1 MGSVDKK
8 FRVNFS
14 EDGAALLRDRVSE
27 KLKEFMG
34 DYTDD
39 VLVNYVQFDLD
50 WGFKWEANMLMLWD
64 HLATNLD
71 MYVRPPETRA
81 DEVARTNPTLIEQTE
96 GNESHQLDSEHE
108 NVKPDNSSR
117 GRHKREWKGV
127 ARDVNQPPPLRSSV
141 VDNTHLEE
149 KTHGKASRARRSPSP
164 QTPQEQKRTRHDEQQ
179 HVKRDAVSQ
188 ATSGAPRRLL
198 QFAVRDAVRTLRPSG
213 RVKEPS
219 RKRLRS
225 VVSASTEDTSL
236 VDRPRRL
243 QSIAR
248 VPNPMATVLKAV
260 REAAEDVVKVKSSGS
275 VFDRLGR
282 DMDASLITE
291 QVAEFR
297 DHAVE
302 DDEYEDFNEIQEQT
316 HSNYPQRSKY
326 CGHAGTTNMTGQ
338 EAGLTTGLMS
348 DYEGYDDSSP
358 VGHRV
363 MDVSQTGTY
372 LGSKGKDSLMS
383 NYNVAKDQDQ
393 SVSAANTSRK
403 IVNISVNVN
412 TWRPPHYQESR
423 DTVMDNLKSVQDNE
437 ADAGSCGAQ
446 LMKEISNPVSVSNGN
461 VKPAGDIQQE
471 PQKPPSSASGS
482 YTAGRPLE
490 DADSRTI
497 FVSNVHFAA
506 TKDSLS
512 RHFNKFGEVLKVVI
526 VTDAATGQPTGSAY
540 VEFMR
545 KEAADNALSLD
556 GTSFMS
562 RIVKVMKRSSSN
574 QEASPVMTWPRIAR
588 GSSYAAGRFARTP
601 FPRGTP
607 IFRPRLYVKP
617 GARSLQWKRD
627 AQGSPAE
634 SSAAFSVSS
643 VVSPSARSLT
653 YVRTEPK
660 PDGNSGEKFVASE
673 DLHLIPM
680 TKLGEICKV
689 KRLDS
694 ILRLQ
699 TLSQKREFPM
709 DDSFSVSVLLS
720 KVFLLGKT
728 TTRQRKFLLLGR
740 CCIEQFR
747 MDIQRSS
754 NLQFG

>member
-1 MGSVDKK
+1 MLFHALNHKYFEFLNDSALQC
-8 FRVNFS
+8 FIRVLHLQ
-14 EDGAALLRDRVSE
+14 EYVIVLLRNGRDKEEARNELNVFLGDDSDSFVS
-27 KLKEFMG
+27 
-34 DYTDD
+34 
-39 VLVNYVQFDLD
+39 
-50 WGFKWEANMLMLWD
+50 WLWD

-71 MYVRPPETRA
+71 IYVQPPETRT
-81 DEVARTNPTLIEQTE
+81 DEMARKNPTLVEQTE
-96 GNESHQLDSEHE
+96 
-108 NVKPDNSSR
+108 
-117 GRHKREWKGV
+117 GV

-141 VDNTHLEE
+141 VDNIHLEE
-149 KTHGKASRARRSPSP
+149 KTHGKASRARRTPSP
-164 QTPQEQKRTRHDEQQ
+164 QPPQQKKRSRHDEQH
-179 HVKRDAVSQ
+179 HVKGLPIDIPTHLVVNTGYHYAANQRDAVSQ
-188 ATSGAPRRLL
+188 ATSAAPRRLL

-219 RKRLRS
+219 QKRLRS
-225 VVSASTEDTSL
+225 VVSTSTEDTL

-282 DMDASLITE
+282 DMDVT
-291 QVAEFR
+291 EFR

-302 DDEYEDFNEIQEQT
+302 DDGYEEFNEILEET

-326 CGHAGTTNMTGQ
+326 RGHGTTNMTGN
-338 EAGLTTGLMS
+338 EAGLTNLMS
-348 DYEGYDDSSP
+348 DNEGYDDPSP
-358 VGHRV
+358 VDHRV
-363 MDVSQTGTY
+363 ITGTC
-372 LGSKGKDSLMS
+372 LGSKGEDSLMS
-383 NYNVAKDQDQ
+383 SYNGAKDQDQ
-393 SVSAANTSRK
+393 SISAANTSRK

-412 TWRPPHYQESR
+412 TWRPPHYQEPR
-423 DTVMDNLKSVQDNE
+423 DTVMDSMKSAQDIE
-437 ADAGSCGAQ
+437 VDAGSFGAR
-446 LMKEISNPVSVSNGN
+446 LKEINNPVSVSNGN
-461 VKPAGDIQQE
+461 AKPAGDIQQE
-471 PQKPPSSASGS
+471 LQKPPSSASGS
-482 YTAGRPLE
+482 YTVGRPLE

-588 GSSYAAGRFARTP
+588 GLSYPAGRFARTP

-607 IFRPRLYVKP
+607 MFRPRIYVKP

-627 AQGSPAE
+627 AQGSLAE
-634 SSAAFSVSS
+634 NSAAVSGSS

-660 PDGNSGEKFVASE
+660 PDGNSGTA
-673 DLHLIPM
+673 
-680 TKLGEICKV
+680 
-689 KRLDS
+689 
-694 ILRLQ
+694 
-699 TLSQKREFPM
+699 
-709 DDSFSVSVLLS
+709 
-720 KVFLLGKT
+720 
-728 TTRQRKFLLLGR
+728 
-740 CCIEQFR
+740 
-747 MDIQRSS
+747 
-754 NLQFG
+754 

>member
-1 MGSVDKK
+1 MGSLDKK

-14 EDGAALLRDRVSE
+14 EGGAALLRDRVSE

-39 VLVNYVQFDLD
+39 VLVEYVIVLLRNGRD
-50 WGFKWEANMLMLWD
+50 KEEARNELNVFLGDDSDSFVSWLWD
-64 HLATNLD
+64 HLATNLN
-71 MYVRPPETRA
+71 MYVQPPETRT
-81 DEVARTNPTLIEQTE
+81 DEVARTNPTLVEQTG
-96 GNESHQLDSEHE
+96 GNESHKLDSE
-108 NVKPDNSSR
+108 NVKPDNSTR
-117 GRHKREWKGV
+117 GRHKREWKSV

-141 VDNTHLEE
+141 VDNIHLEE

-164 QTPQEQKRTRHDEQQ
+164 QPPQQKKRSRHDEQQ

-188 ATSGAPRRLL
+188 ATSAAPRRLL
-198 QFAVRDAVRTLRPSG
+198 QFAVRDAVRTLGPSG
-213 RVKEPS
+213 RIKEPS
-219 RKRLRS
+219 QKQIKEPSQKRLRS
-225 VVSASTEDTSL
+225 VVSSSTEDTL

-282 DMDASLITE
+282 DMDVT
-291 QVAEFR
+291 EFR

-302 DDEYEDFNEIQEQT
+302 DDEYEEFNEILEET
-316 HSNYPQRSKY
+316 HSNYPQSKY
-326 CGHAGTTNMTGQ
+326 RGHGTMNMTGND
-338 EAGLTTGLMS
+338 ARLTNLMS
-348 DYEGYDDSSP
+348 DNEGYDDPSP
-358 VGHRV
+358 VDHRV
-363 MDVSQTGTY
+363 MGVSQTGTC
-372 LGSKGKDSLMS
+372 LGSKGEDSFMS
-383 NYNVAKDQDQ
+383 SYNVAKDQDQ
-393 SVSAANTSRK
+393 SISAANTSRK

-412 TWRPPHYQESR
+412 TWRPPHYQEPR
-423 DTVMDNLKSVQDNE
+423 DTVMDNVKSVQDIE
-437 ADAGSCGAQ
+437 TDAGSFGAR
-446 LMKEISNPVSVSNGN
+446 LKEINNPVSVSNGN
-461 VKPAGDIQQE
+461 AKPAGDIQQE
-471 PQKPPSSASGS
+471 LQKPPSSASDEVVFDDSAGS
-482 YTAGRPLE
+482 YTVGRPLE

-526 VTDAATGQPTGSAY
+526 VTDAATGQPTGAAY

-562 RIVKVMKRSSSN
+562 RIVKVMKRSSTN
-574 QEASPVMTWPRIAR
+574 QEASSVMTWPRVAR
-588 GSSYAAGRFARTP
+588 GLSYAAGRYARTP
-601 FPRGTP
+601 FSRGSP

-627 AQGSPAE
+627 AQGSLAE
-634 SSAAFSVSS
+634 NSAAVSGSS

-660 PDGNSGEKFVASE
+660 PDGKSGTA
-673 DLHLIPM
+673 
-680 TKLGEICKV
+680 
-689 KRLDS
+689 
-694 ILRLQ
+694 
-699 TLSQKREFPM
+699 
-709 DDSFSVSVLLS
+709 
-720 KVFLLGKT
+720 
-728 TTRQRKFLLLGR
+728 
-740 CCIEQFR
+740 
-747 MDIQRSS
+747 
-754 NLQFG
+754 

>member
-1 MGSVDKK
+1 M
-8 FRVNFS
+8 
-14 EDGAALLRDRVSE
+14 
-27 KLKEFMG
+27 
-34 DYTDD
+34 
-39 VLVNYVQFDLD
+39 YVQ
-50 WGFKWEANMLMLWD
+50 
-64 HLATNLD
+64 
-71 MYVRPPETRA
+71 PPETHA
-81 DEVARTNPTLIEQTE
+81 DEVARTNPTLIEQTG

-141 VDNTHLEE
+141 VDNIHLEE

-164 QTPQEQKRTRHDEQQ
+164 QPPQEQKRSRHDEQQ
-179 HVKRDAVSQ
+179 HVKQRDAVSQ

-213 RVKEPS
+213 SVKEPS

-316 HSNYPQRSKY
+316 HSNYPRRSKY
-326 CGHAGTTNMTGQ
+326 CGRAGTTNMTGH

-348 DYEGYDDSSP
+348 DYEVYDDSSP

-437 ADAGSCGAQ
+437 ADAGSFGAQ

-512 RHFNKFGEVLKVVI
+512 RHFNKFGEVLKVVL

-574 QEASPVMTWPRIAR
+574 QEASPVMTWPRISR

-634 SSAAFSVSS
+634 SSAAFSGSS

-660 PDGNSGEKFVASE
+660 PDGNSG
-673 DLHLIPM
+673 
-680 TKLGEICKV
+680 
-689 KRLDS
+689 
-694 ILRLQ
+694 
-699 TLSQKREFPM
+699 
-709 DDSFSVSVLLS
+709 
-720 KVFLLGKT
+720 T
-728 TTRQRKFLLLGR
+728 T
-740 CCIEQFR
+740 
-747 MDIQRSS
+747 
-754 NLQFG
+754 

>member
-39 VLVNYVQFDLD
+39 VLVEYVIVLLRNGRD
-50 WGFKWEANMLMLWD
+50 KEEARNELNVFLGDDSDSFVSWLWD

-71 MYVRPPETRA
+71 MYVQPPETRA
-81 DEVARTNPTLIEQTE
+81 DEVARTNPTLIEQTG
-96 GNESHQLDSEHE
+96 GNESHQLDSEPE

-141 VDNTHLEE
+141 VDNIHLEE
-149 KTHGKASRARRSPSP
+149 KTHGKPSRARRSPSP
-164 QTPQEQKRTRHDEQQ
+164 QPPQEQKRSRHDEQQ
-179 HVKRDAVSQ
+179 HVKQRDAVSQ

-225 VVSASTEDTSL
+225 VVSSSTEDTSL
-236 VDRPRRL
+236 VDHPRRL

-316 HSNYPQRSKY
+316 HPNYPQRSKY
-326 CGHAGTTNMTGQ
+326 CGHAGTTNMTGH

-348 DYEGYDDSSP
+348 DYEVYDDSSP

-423 DTVMDNLKSVQDNE
+423 DTVMDTLKSVQDNE
-437 ADAGSCGAQ
+437 AGAGSFGAQ

-461 VKPAGDIQQE
+461 VKPAGDNQQE

-512 RHFNKFGEVLKVVI
+512 RHFNKFGEVLKVVL

-574 QEASPVMTWPRIAR
+574 QEASPGMTWPRIAR

-634 SSAAFSVSS
+634 SSAAFSGSS

-660 PDGNSGEKFVASE
+660 PDGNSG
-673 DLHLIPM
+673 
-680 TKLGEICKV
+680 
-689 KRLDS
+689 
-694 ILRLQ
+694 
-699 TLSQKREFPM
+699 
-709 DDSFSVSVLLS
+709 
-720 KVFLLGKT
+720 T
-728 TTRQRKFLLLGR
+728 T
-740 CCIEQFR
+740 
-747 MDIQRSS
+747 
-754 NLQFG
+754 

>member
-39 VLVNYVQFDLD
+39 VLVEYVIVLLRNGRD
-50 WGFKWEANMLMLWD
+50 KEEARNELNVFLGDDSDSFVSWLWD

-660 PDGNSGEKFVASE
+660 PDGNSG
-673 DLHLIPM
+673 
-680 TKLGEICKV
+680 
-689 KRLDS
+689 
-694 ILRLQ
+694 
-699 TLSQKREFPM
+699 
-709 DDSFSVSVLLS
+709 
-720 KVFLLGKT
+720 T
-728 TTRQRKFLLLGR
+728 T
-740 CCIEQFR
+740 
-747 MDIQRSS
+747 
-754 NLQFG
+754 

>member
-39 VLVNYVQFDLD
+39 VLVEYVIVLLRNGRD
-50 WGFKWEANMLMLWD
+50 KEEARNELNVFLGDDSDSFVSWLWD

-71 MYVRPPETRA
+71 MYVQPPETHA
-81 DEVARTNPTLIEQTE
+81 DEVARTNPTLIEQTG

-141 VDNTHLEE
+141 VDNIHLEE

-164 QTPQEQKRTRHDEQQ
+164 QPPQEQKRSRHDEQQ

-213 RVKEPS
+213 SVKEPS

-316 HSNYPQRSKY
+316 HSNYPRRSKY
-326 CGHAGTTNMTGQ
+326 CGRAGTTNMTGH

-348 DYEGYDDSSP
+348 DYEVYDDSSP

-437 ADAGSCGAQ
+437 ADAGSFGAQ

-512 RHFNKFGEVLKVVI
+512 RHFNKFGEVLKVVL

-574 QEASPVMTWPRIAR
+574 QEASPVMTWPRISR

-634 SSAAFSVSS
+634 SSAAFSGSS

-660 PDGNSGEKFVASE
+660 PDGNSG
-673 DLHLIPM
+673 
-680 TKLGEICKV
+680 
-689 KRLDS
+689 
-694 ILRLQ
+694 
-699 TLSQKREFPM
+699 
-709 DDSFSVSVLLS
+709 
-720 KVFLLGKT
+720 T
-728 TTRQRKFLLLGR
+728 T
-740 CCIEQFR
+740 
-747 MDIQRSS
+747 
-754 NLQFG
+754 

>member
-1 MGSVDKK
+1 M
-8 FRVNFS
+8 
-14 EDGAALLRDRVSE
+14 
-27 KLKEFMG
+27 
-34 DYTDD
+34 
-39 VLVNYVQFDLD
+39 YVQ
-50 WGFKWEANMLMLWD
+50 
-64 HLATNLD
+64 
-71 MYVRPPETRA
+71 PPETRT
-81 DEVARTNPTLIEQTE
+81 DEMARTIPTLVERTE
-96 GNESHQLDSEHE
+96 GDESHQLDSEPE
-108 NVKPDNSSR
+108 NLKPDISTR
-117 GRHKREWKGV
+117 GRHKKEWKGV

-141 VDNTHLEE
+141 VDNIHLEE
-149 KTHGKASRARRSPSP
+149 KTHGKASRARRTPSP
-164 QTPQEQKRTRHDEQQ
+164 QPPQQKKRSRHDEQH

-188 ATSGAPRRLL
+188 ATSAAPRRLL

-219 RKRLRS
+219 QKRLRS
-225 VVSASTEDTSL
+225 VVSTSTEDTL

-282 DMDASLITE
+282 DMDVT
-291 QVAEFR
+291 EFR

-302 DDEYEDFNEIQEQT
+302 DDGYEEFNEILEET

-326 CGHAGTTNMTGQ
+326 RGHGTTNMTGN
-338 EAGLTTGLMS
+338 EAGLTNLMS
-348 DYEGYDDSSP
+348 DNEGYDDPSP
-358 VGHRV
+358 VDHRV
-363 MDVSQTGTY
+363 MGVSQTGTC
-372 LGSKGKDSLMS
+372 LGSKGEDSLMS
-383 NYNVAKDQDQ
+383 SYNGAKDQDQ
-393 SVSAANTSRK
+393 SISAANTSRK

-412 TWRPPHYQESR
+412 TWRPPHYQEPR
-423 DTVMDNLKSVQDNE
+423 DTVMDSIKSAQDIE
-437 ADAGSCGAQ
+437 VDAGSFGAR
-446 LMKEISNPVSVSNGN
+446 LKEINNPVSVSNGN
-461 VKPAGDIQQE
+461 AKPAGDIQQE
-471 PQKPPSSASGS
+471 LQKPPSSASGS
-482 YTAGRPLE
+482 YTVGRPLE

-588 GSSYAAGRFARTP
+588 GMSYPAGRFARTP

-607 IFRPRLYVKP
+607 MFRPRIYVKP

-627 AQGSPAE
+627 AQGSLAE
-634 SSAAFSVSS
+634 NSAAVSGSS

-660 PDGNSGEKFVASE
+660 PDGNSGTA
-673 DLHLIPM
+673 
-680 TKLGEICKV
+680 
-689 KRLDS
+689 
-694 ILRLQ
+694 
-699 TLSQKREFPM
+699 
-709 DDSFSVSVLLS
+709 
-720 KVFLLGKT
+720 
-728 TTRQRKFLLLGR
+728 
-740 CCIEQFR
+740 
-747 MDIQRSS
+747 
-754 NLQFG
+754 